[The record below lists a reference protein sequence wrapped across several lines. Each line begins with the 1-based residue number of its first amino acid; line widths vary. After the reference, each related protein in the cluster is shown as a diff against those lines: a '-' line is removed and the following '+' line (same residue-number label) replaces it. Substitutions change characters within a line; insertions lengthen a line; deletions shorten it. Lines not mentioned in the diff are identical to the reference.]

1 MAKPKGTAP
10 GESNPLPPVP
20 PGAIRMAKIGGTIAL
35 IAAAA
40 MSAQTLVALGHI
52 LGYHGRIAWLLP
64 ASLDVYAGTS
74 IWVGYRIPAAHPA
87 SVIAR
92 RDAVLA
98 LTLTVCCNA
107 LYHLLLL
114 AGSALPKPLID
125 TLLVAVGALPPLV
138 VERIFH
144 LQMSVRNGVDDEAST
159 DAASTSTASAPHA
172 STPAIHR
179 PVSTDA
185 VKAPASTAHPSTVSS
200 TNGSESPAAA
210 RPASAPNARSE
221 TRRVASGPIPIQPL
235 DRVKIVRD
243 WIKDAGGDHTA
254 VPLKRIEERFGV
266 SQPTASRI
274 RAAASTP
281 AEMPKPA
288 ADADDEEPQQVLE
301 AIS

>member
-1 MAKPKGTAP
+1 MSKPKANAP
-10 GESNPLPPVP
+10 ANSNVPLPIVP
-20 PGAIRMAKIGGTIAL
+20 PGAIRVAKIGGTIAL

-52 LGYHGRIAWLLP
+52 LGYHGKIAWLLP

-98 LTLTVCCNA
+98 LTLSVCCNA
-107 LYHLLLL
+107 MYHMMLL
-114 AGSALPKPLID
+114 AGSQLPKPLTD
-125 TLLVAVGALPPLV
+125 TLLVLVGALPPLV

-144 LQMSVRNGVDDEAST
+144 LQMAVRNGSPE
-159 DAASTSTASAPHA
+159 TSTEADDAFTA
-172 STPAIHR
+172 STPK
-179 PVSTDA
+179 PSTPA
-185 VKAPASTAHPSTVSS
+185 AAAPEWKPAPNAPASTAPSFTPDA
-200 TNGSESPAAA
+200 ESPAPSTRV
-210 RPASAPNARSE
+210 RPASTANTRSE
-221 TRRVASGPIPIQPL
+221 TRRVASGPIPIQSQ
-235 DRVKIVRD
+235 DRVKIVRE
-243 WIKDAGGDHTA
+243 WIDAAAGDHTA

-281 AEMPKPA
+281 AAPA
-288 ADADDEEPQQVLE
+288 KQVADAEEEEPEQVLE